1 MIGYVRGTVSHLAVD
16 HCFIDVQGIGYR
28 VFIAQSTRQKITIA
42 AVVSL
47 FTYMY
52 VREDALMLY
61 GFYTQDEYDLFL
73 QLTSISGIGP
83 KVAMGIL
90 SAIDPQ
96 QFRIA
101 ISQKNIGILTKLPG
115 VGKKTAERVILEL
128 KDKIGLITED
138 DLNGDHIS
146 GISVS
151 TGDVIEEALQAL
163 LALGY
168 NQNEI
173 MPVLKKI
180 EKNGHSVEEL
190 IKLALREFMGGN
202 R

>member
-1 MIGYVRGTVSHLAVD
+1 MIGYVRGTVSHLVVD

-28 VFIAQSTRQKITIA
+28 IFIAQSTRQKITVG
-42 AVVSL
+42 AVISL

-52 VREDALMLY
+52 VREDALLLY

-73 QLTSISGIGP
+73 QLTSITGIGP

-101 ISQKNIGILTKLPG
+101 ISQKNISILTKLPG
-115 VGKKTAERVILEL
+115 IGKKTAERMILEL
-128 KDKIGLITED
+128 KDKIGLLSEED
-138 DLNGDHIS
+138 SIENPLS
-146 GISVS
+146 GGTVTASDAI
-151 TGDVIEEALQAL
+151 DEALQAL

-173 MPVLKKI
+173 LPILKKI
-180 EKNGHSVEEL
+180 GKNGNSVEEL
-190 IKLALREFMGGN
+190 LKLALREFMGGN

>member
-28 VFIAQSTRQKITIA
+28 IFIAQSTRQKITID

-61 GFYTQDEYDLFL
+61 GFYTQDEYNLFL

-96 QFRIA
+96 QFRLA

-128 KDKIGLITED
+128 KDKIGLMTED
-138 DLNGDHIS
+138 DLNEDHIADRA
-146 GISVS
+146 VM
-151 TGDVIEEALQAL
+151 TGDVVEEVLQAL

-173 MPVLKKI
+173 MPVLKRI
-180 EKNGHSVEEL
+180 EKSGHSVEEL
-190 IKLALREFMGGN
+190 LKLALREFMGGN